1 MNGYKGKIRMWS
13 LFQLLEWWLYSTFLV
28 VASQRGNFKNTNAIY
43 LLIQMRGL
51 ENDTQLKTQS
61 ATDSCQI
68 LLLAKNLQQV
78 PIAPTKYLRM

>member
-1 MNGYKGKIRMWS
+1 
-13 LFQLLEWWLYSTFLV
+13 
-28 VASQRGNFKNTNAIY
+28 
-43 LLIQMRGL
+43 MRGL

-78 PIAPTKYLRM
+78 PIAPTKYLGRYYKPSLFN